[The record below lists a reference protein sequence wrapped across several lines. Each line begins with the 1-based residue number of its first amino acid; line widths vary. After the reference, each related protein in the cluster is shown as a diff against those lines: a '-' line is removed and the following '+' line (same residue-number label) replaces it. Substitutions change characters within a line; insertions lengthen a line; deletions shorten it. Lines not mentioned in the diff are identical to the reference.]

1 MRALVGTM
9 DWEGL
14 EELRPLLRSS
24 LARRCSDEHDVE
36 DVVQETLLRAA
47 RYRRGLGDPER
58 LARWVVRIGRNVC
71 RDRRRT
77 EWRLRR
83 RFADEAFFE
92 ALPGT
97 EGASPM
103 LEEGPEGVCISGQ
116 EVDLE
121 TALRLLGQALAEH
134 VPADR
139 ALLQHHYV
147 ARHTCRET
155 AARCG
160 IPAALVKVRLF
171 RLRRRLGRRIE
182 RLLVRARLARLGV
195 LEAVA

>member
-1 MRALVGTM
+1 MRSVIATL
-9 DWEGL
+9 DWDGL
-14 EELRPLLRSS
+14 ENLRPMLRQS
-24 LARRCSDEHDVE
+24 LARRCDDEHDVE

-83 RFADEAFFE
+83 RFADDAFFE
-92 ALPGT
+92 T
-97 EGASPM
+97 MTSSEGPPAA
-103 LEEGPEGVCISGQ
+103 LEEGAGCIAILGQ

-121 TALRLLGQALAEH
+121 TALRLLGKALAELL
-134 VPADR
+134 PADR
-139 ALLQHHYV
+139 TLLQHHYV
-147 ARHTCRET
+147 ARRSCRDT

-160 IPAALVKVRLF
+160 LPPALVKVRLF
-171 RLRRRLGRRIE
+171 RLRRRLGRRME
-182 RLLVRARLARLGV
+182 RLLVRARVARTGT

>member
-1 MRALVGTM
+1 MRALVETM

-24 LARRCSDEHDVE
+24 LACRCSDEHDVE

-83 RFADEAFFE
+83 RFADPAFFE
-92 ALPGT
+92 AVPGSEGVLPLIE
-97 EGASPM
+97 EGA
-103 LEEGPEGVCISGQ
+103 EGVCISGQ

-121 TALRLLGQALAEH
+121 TALRLLGQALAELA
-134 VPADR
+134 PADR

-147 ARHTCRET
+147 ARRTCRET
-155 AARCG
+155 ATRCG
-160 IPAALVKVRLF
+160 LPAALVKVRLF
-171 RLRRRLGRRIE
+171 RLRRRLGRRME
-182 RLLVRARLARLGV
+182 RLFVRTRLARLGV